1 MFVVHQVCYDTSVMA
16 KSVED
21 YLIDDDILTRQFNG
35 TLAFAA
41 ETASSQAALNDI
53 EVTGNQIFVLFFLLF
68 LLRLP
73 PMFRH

>member
-1 MFVVHQVCYDTSVMA
+1 MA

-41 ETASSQAALNDI
+41 ETASSQPALNDV
-53 EVTGNQIFVLFFLLF
+53 EAPGNQMFV
-68 LLRLP
+68 
-73 PMFRH
+73 

>member
-1 MFVVHQVCYDTSVMA
+1 MFVVHQVCYSTSVMA

-41 ETASSQAALNDI
+41 ETASSQTTLNDI
-53 EVTGNQIFVLFFLLF
+53 EANGNQMSLIFSSQAA
-68 LLRLP
+68 
-73 PMFRH
+73 